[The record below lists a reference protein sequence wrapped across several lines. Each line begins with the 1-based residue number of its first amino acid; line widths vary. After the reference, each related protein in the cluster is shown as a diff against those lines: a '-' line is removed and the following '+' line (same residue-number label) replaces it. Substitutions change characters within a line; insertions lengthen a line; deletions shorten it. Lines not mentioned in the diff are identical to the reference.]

1 MDSNIKKR
9 QLADIFPEVIYLI
22 FTKILKPRLYNSTGR
37 IEVTDLVFIGIKGV
51 EIMKNVR
58 KALMLSGLLIGTLV
72 VSPTVLAETQ
82 SKTDITSEVK
92 EHIKTGAENKAKEK
106 LKATSPAVSKE
117 QDQANKKAI
126 ADKAKSQVD
135 LLKEVDQGIIDG
147 FKKVV
152 EATKLIKENKEKE
165 AIKALQ
171 EATGKF
177 DIALAANPKLGL
189 VPLASAVSIN
199 ELLTTPEAVKT
210 QTKLAKEYLDD
221 SKIQA
226 ARALLIPLQDELV
239 TRTTSLP
246 MTTYPDAIKL
256 ATKVLIEGKKDA
268 AIKTLETA
276 LSTFVEEVSVIPL
289 SLLRVQTMILAASEL
304 DKEKDKEK
312 ALTLLAAA
320 EQQLQVATALGYTT
334 KSAAIYKDLSDQI
347 AALEKEAKGGNAVEK
362 LYTKLKTSIKNLIDK
377 SSEQKIEKK

>member
-1 MDSNIKKR
+1 
-9 QLADIFPEVIYLI
+9 
-22 FTKILKPRLYNSTGR
+22 
-37 IEVTDLVFIGIKGV
+37 
-51 EIMKNVR
+51 
-58 KALMLSGLLIGTLV
+58 
-72 VSPTVLAETQ
+72 
-82 SKTDITSEVK
+82 
-92 EHIKTGAENKAKEK
+92 
-106 LKATSPAVSKE
+106 
-117 QDQANKKAI
+117 
-126 ADKAKSQVD
+126 
-135 LLKEVDQGIIDG
+135 
-147 FKKVV
+147 
-152 EATKLIKENKEKE
+152 
-165 AIKALQ
+165 
-171 EATGKF
+171 
-177 DIALAANPKLGL
+177 
-189 VPLASAVSIN
+189 
-199 ELLTTPEAVKT
+199 
-210 QTKLAKEYLDD
+210 
-221 SKIQA
+221 
-226 ARALLIPLQDELV
+226 
-239 TRTTSLP
+239 